1 MDISAALPTFV
12 ITLREGVEAA
22 LVVGVVLAYLQQAHQ
37 DRLKPWV
44 YSGIGAGFLAS
55 VLIGVGFN
63 GVMLGLK
70 TSNQPYADV
79 AEPLLK
85 ASFGLVAIALLSWM
99 LIWMT
104 QQAKGLK
111 AEVQGSIDRAL
122 QQADGAGWAI
132 FSLISIAVLREGFET
147 VVFIAAQF
155 QAGWSSV
162 VGAIAGL
169 VGAVLIGFLLFRL
182 GIRINLR
189 RFFQVMGVFLLLI
202 VSGLVVGALHYGDQ
216 TMVAVAQATDSLK
229 WCPAAQSSCILGPQ
243 VWDLSQRLPDR
254 AFPGVL
260 LKALLGYRDHLY
272 LGQAIA
278 YILFLSTVG
287 SLYFRSFTA
296 PAASPSQPPSSEP
309 SEAAPDL
316 PVQSQE

>member
-37 DRLKPWV
+37 DHLKPWV
-44 YSGIGAGFLAS
+44 YSGIAVGLGASA
-55 VLIGVGFN
+55 LIGFGFN
-63 GVMLGLK
+63 ELMLSLK
-70 TSNQPYADV
+70 TSQHPYATV

-122 QQADGAGWAI
+122 QQSGGAGWAV
-132 FSLISIAVLREGFET
+132 FGLISIAVLREGFET

-155 QAGWSSV
+155 QSGWLPV
-162 VGAIAGL
+162 LGAIAGL
-169 VGAVLIGFLLFRL
+169 IGAVLIGFLLFRL

-202 VSGLVVGALHYGDQ
+202 VSGLVVGALHYWDLTVMALAQ
-216 TMVAVAQATDSLK
+216 TTDALNSFCTAT
-229 WCPAAQSSCILGPQ
+229 QSSCILGPQ
-243 VWDLSQRLPDR
+243 VWDLSQKLPDR

-260 LKALLGYRDHLY
+260 LKALLGYRDQLY

-287 SLYFRSFTA
+287 SLYFRSFTTPTSSA
-296 PAASPSQPPSSEP
+296 SQPLDPSKAEP
-309 SEAAPDL
+309 DM
-316 PVQSQE
+316 PVHSPK